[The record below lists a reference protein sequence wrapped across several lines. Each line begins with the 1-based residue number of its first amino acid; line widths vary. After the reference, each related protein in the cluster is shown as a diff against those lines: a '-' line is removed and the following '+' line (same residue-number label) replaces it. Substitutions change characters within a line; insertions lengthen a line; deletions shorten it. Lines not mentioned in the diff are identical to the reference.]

1 MNDSP
6 AIANLKNM
14 ILTREEL
21 KLKPKLNNNNIKVEN
36 Q

>member
-21 KLKPKLNNNNIKVEN
+21 KLKPKLNKKKIDV
-36 Q
+36 

>member
-21 KLKPKLNNNNIKVEN
+21 KSKPKLNNKKNDV
-36 Q
+36 